1 MFLINRNLHSFI
13 DEGLLILRI
22 TMGPLMAIHGILKI
36 LAGAKTL
43 TAIGSAISILGINE
57 GFYFFGL
64 IAALSELIGGT
75 LVTIGL
81 LTRIGALMVAATL
94 AVATLVSWNNG
105 FMAYSKPLEDLVVMI
120 AIFITGP
127 GRYSLDQ
134 AIFGGKK

>member
-22 TMGPLMAIHGILKI
+22 TMGPLMAIHGILKL

-43 TAIGSAISILGINE
+43 TAVGSTVSLFGINE

-75 LVTIGL
+75 LITVGL

-94 AVATLVSWNNG
+94 AVATFMTWDNG

-127 GRYSLDQ
+127 GRYSLDHS
-134 AIFGGKK
+134 IFGGRK